1 MSGTLPPM
9 RGEIPA
15 RVPLSV
21 RFTPPKP
28 GKFRATF
35 LFRVAKGFP
44 AKVARA
50 RGRARGR
57 DSARG

>member
-1 MSGTLPPM
+1 M

-44 AKVARA
+44 RTKVE
-50 RGRARGR
+50 
-57 DSARG
+57 DLKTS

>member
-1 MSGTLPPM
+1 M

-44 AKVARA
+44 AKVLRV
-50 RGRARGR
+50 RGRASRTVGGR
-57 DSARG
+57 VSARG

>member
-44 AKVARA
+44 AKVHRA
-50 RGRARGR
+50 RGLG
-57 DSARG
+57 